1 VSTIVD
7 QMGRRTRELLGH
19 MKTIK
24 DFAELHELPDKLKE
38 SMCDYVNYTWVTTHG
53 IAVNEVSGPKLKIL
67 Y

>member
-1 VSTIVD
+1 
-7 QMGRRTRELLGH
+7 